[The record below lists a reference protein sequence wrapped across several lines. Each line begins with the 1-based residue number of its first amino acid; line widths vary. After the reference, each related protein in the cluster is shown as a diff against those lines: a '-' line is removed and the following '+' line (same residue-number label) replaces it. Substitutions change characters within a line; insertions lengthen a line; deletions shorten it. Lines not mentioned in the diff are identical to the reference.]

1 MTYDITIIRHN
12 DSFSMVKTV
21 KKTFQM
27 AWNINCT
34 RKCEILIHKILKHKK
49 NDKYSIQTFM

>member
-1 MTYDITIIRHN
+1 MTYDITMIRHN
-12 DSFSMVKTV
+12 DSLSMVKTV

-34 RKCEILIHKILKHKK
+34 RKCDILIQKILKHKK